1 MNPVNNIIFDFGG
14 VILNIDYKRSLNAFL
29 KLGIQW
35 EDSALEG
42 FNRSDAYIGLE
53 LGTICPENFFDELR
67 KYFPESVSNKQL
79 KDAWNAILLD
89 MPPERVELLKKA
101 SRHYRLFL
109 LSNTNQ
115 IHFEKY
121 TRDFKLR
128 YGYDFE
134 DLFEKA
140 YWSFRIHQSKPN
152 PEIFKYVLEDSCLNA
167 AETLFIDDTLE
178 NVLSARNAGLIPY
191 HLNQKDL
198 TDLFDESGVL
208 KPDLFLENK

>member
-53 LGTICPENFFDELR
+53 LGNICPENFFDELR

-128 YGYDFE
+128 YGY
-134 DLFEKA
+134 A
-140 YWSFRIHQSKPN
+140 KPN

>member
-1 MNPVNNIIFDFGG
+1 MECHLAGYASRKSWII
-14 VILNIDYKRSLNAFL
+14 
-29 KLGIQW
+29 
-35 EDSALEG
+35 E
-42 FNRSDAYIGLE
+42 
-53 LGTICPENFFDELR
+53 
-67 KYFPESVSNKQL
+67 
-79 KDAWNAILLD
+79 
-89 MPPERVELLKKA
+89 KA

-178 NVLSARNAGLIPY
+178 NVLSARNAGINSLSFEPER
-191 HLNQKDL
+191 
-198 TDLFDESGVL
+198 FDRFVRWIGSV
-208 KPDLFLENK
+208 KTWFILENKWRKSMWWLNFANMQILINHPVNACLTDS